1 MSITIKFHLCIVER
15 VACSLAIVSCTCN
28 LFVFSTKCNTEPLH
42 SHTMP
47 LSHRIPSYRS
57 FPRCVNSLF
66 ATASFD
72 KFLRPTSGFAPYI
85 CERTLLAKSWACS
98 TELEDFGRRY
108 ENTKSETFK
117 IVYYQRQALYGTVVN
132 HIKNSLNFG
141 KRLNCFEYEDMK
153 MESNNVISFG
163 LRDAFSS
170 SLL

>member
-117 IVYYQRQALYGTVVN
+117 IVYYQRQALYGTGS
-132 HIKNSLNFG
+132 KSYKKF
-141 KRLNCFEYEDMK
+141 FEFWETTK
-153 MESNNVISFG
+153 LF
-163 LRDAFSS
+163 
-170 SLL
+170 